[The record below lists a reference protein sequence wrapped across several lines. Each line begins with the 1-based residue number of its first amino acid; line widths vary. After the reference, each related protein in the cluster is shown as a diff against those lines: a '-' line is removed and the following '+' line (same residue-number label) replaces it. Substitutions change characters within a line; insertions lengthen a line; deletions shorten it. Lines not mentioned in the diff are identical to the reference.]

1 MNTLSYRYIIL
12 LMVTASDIELK
23 NHGLTASCGKVLDKE
38 STKGV
43 GEGQVKDKKKR
54 LKPDVRKAQIIQVT
68 KELIL
73 ENGLA
78 WASSLRIAKSLGISQ
93 AALYHH
99 FSNRREILVE
109 TLSSIMNEM
118 IQKTLS
124 ASLDGNWGDYIINAA
139 TMFYEMTLGE
149 PRLSRLLFEFF
160 CAPPKE
166 NMIDE
171 SRVIFSDWLN
181 MIENLVRGGVEHG
194 DFRDDI
200 DINVVAWMIASLGL
214 GLQIGVKLEMPQF
227 LTKEQALSAVK
238 VTLMAIKNPKS

>member
-1 MNTLSYRYIIL
+1 M
-12 LMVTASDIELK
+12 
-23 NHGLTASCGKVLDKE
+23 
-38 STKGV
+38 
-43 GEGQVKDKKKR
+43 KDKKKR
-54 LKPDVRKAQIIQVT
+54 LKPDVRKAQIIQAT

-99 FSNRREILVE
+99 FSNRREILAE

-124 ASLDGNWGDYIINAA
+124 APFHENFGDYIMNAA
-139 TMFYEMTLGE
+139 TTFYEMTLGE
-149 PRLSRLLFEFF
+149 PRLSSLLFEFF

-166 NMIDE
+166 NMVDE

-181 MIENLVRGGVEHG
+181 MIEGLIRGGIEHG

-200 DINVVAWMIASLGL
+200 DIKVVAWMIASLGL

-227 LTKEQALSAVK
+227 LDKEQALSAVK
-238 VTLMAIKNPKS
+238 VALLAIKNPKS